1 MTNRDI
7 YISSLAILAESMVE
21 GDNDD
26 YEERA
31 PYLLAA
37 FCTEARDTDICL
49 RRALDEP
56 EEKDFNAVFIPLEN
70 DFPLLERFS
79 SAAAL
84 YLAAMLIID
93 DFPEMSD
100 RLYDKYSDA
109 MSAICSSASAISE
122 SIQNRYFYD

>member
-1 MTNRDI
+1 MTNKDI
-7 YISSLAILAESMVE
+7 YVNSLAILAESLNE

-37 FCTEARDTDICL
+37 FCTEARDTDACL
-49 RRALDEP
+49 RSALDEP
-56 EEKDFNAVFIPLEN
+56 EAKDFNAVFIPLEN

-79 SAAAL
+79 CAAAF

-100 RLYDKYSDA
+100 RIYHKYSDA
-109 MSAICSSASAISE
+109 MSTICSSVPASCE
-122 SIQNRYFYD
+122 SIRNRYFYD